1 MTTRPDFGTRLRAA
15 MDQYGPLCVGI
26 DPHASLLAK
35 WGLPDD
41 VTGLRE
47 FSFTVLDALGGKVA
61 AVKPQAAFF
70 ERFGSAGMAVLEDII
85 SYSRDLGTLC
95 IVDAKRG
102 DIGSTME
109 GYASAFL
116 REGSPLA
123 GDAVTLSPYLGFGSL
138 KPAIDTAIE
147 NGRGVFVL
155 CLTSNPEGATVQ
167 HAFNPA
173 ANQTVAAQIAT
184 EAAAINSAYL
194 SANRSRHSAQGADAP
209 QTQNLQRSQSSSW
222 QREPQIGPFTIRPR
236 RSERWSLDG
245 AWPAVGAN
253 ETPVR
258 LAPSLGPVGLVVG
271 ATIGDAAASTGTD
284 LAAVNGP
291 FLAPGVGAQG
301 GGAAELRQVFGDAR
315 RNVLASSSREIL
327 NAGPNKADLLTA
339 ALKAVDQAAQAL
351 NS

>member
-1 MTTRPDFGTRLRAA
+1 

-41 VTGLRE
+41 VAGLRE
-47 FSFTVLDALGGKVA
+47 FSLTVLEAVGGNVA
-61 AVKPQAAFF
+61 AVKPQSAFF
-70 ERFGSAGMAVLEDII
+70 ERFGSAGLAVLEEVIQKAKE
-85 SYSRDLGTLC
+85 LNTLC

-109 GYASAFL
+109 GYAEAFL

-138 KPAIDTAIE
+138 QPAIDMAIA

-167 HAFNPA
+167 HAVAPTSGI
-173 ANQTVAAQIAT
+173 TVASEIAASAGQINRDF
-184 EAAAINSAYL
+184 ISASVEERL
-194 SANRSRHSAQGADAP
+194 KARIETSGDRKDA
-209 QTQNLQRSQSSSW
+209 RW
-222 QREPQIGPFTIRPR
+222 QRESQVGPFTIRPK
-236 RSERWSLDG
+236 RSERWNLDG
-245 AWPAVGAN
+245 ASPSVEEIKDRL
-253 ETPVR
+253 ETP
-258 LAPSLGPVGLVVG
+258 APKGPPLGPVGLVVG
-271 ATIGDAAASTGTD
+271 ATIGDAAAETGTD

-291 FLAPGVGAQG
+291 LLAPGVGAQG
-301 GGAAELRQVFGDAR
+301 GGPAELRQVFGDAR

-327 NAGPNKADLLTA
+327 GAGPKKSGLLAA
-339 ALKAVDQAAQAL
+339 ALKSAEQAAAAL
-351 NS
+351 RD

>member
-35 WGLPDD
+35 WGLPDG

-70 ERFGSAGMAVLEDII
+70 ERFGSAGMAVLEDVIA
-85 SYSRDLGTLC
+85 YSRELGTLC

-116 REGSPLA
+116 SEGSPLA

-167 HAFNPA
+167 HAFSPA
-173 ANQTVAAQIAT
+173 ANQTVAAQIAAD
-184 EAAAINSAYL
+184 AAKINIEYL
-194 SANRSRHSAQGADAP
+194 ETRHSAGAPEGRAA
-209 QTQNLQRSQSSSW
+209 QNLGNLSW

-258 LAPSLGPVGLVVG
+258 LGPPLGPVGLVVG

-327 NAGPNKADLLTA
+327 NAGPNKADLLA
-339 ALKAVDQAAQAL
+339 AAQKSAAQAAQAL